1 MHCCSPLQ
9 NGSAGPLT
17 RARPSCKTGLIA
29 RARIRA
35 RPAKVRPSPL
45 AHGSACARGSGPS
58 QPGPGPPFLSPA
70 WAKCSPI
77 KRGTTAAA
85 RSRSTAT
92 RRSRAIKTPVAG
104 SPQNPSSISSLS
116 PTPASPPRERA
127 SERRPAATG
136 GRRQPRWRRHREAP
150 RRCARPPK
158 GERAA
163 VEVSL
168 CGALARRRGSGR
180 ARFRRDG
187 AGSGREPLAA
197 GSPAVGKTGKIRGK
211 VPPSP
216 VGLCF
221 LFSFAS
227 RVRGS
232 RVALGCFR
240 GSFLGFF
247 STSLSNSNQ
256 RKIARGD

>member
-1 MHCCSPLQ
+1 MKNDAQFKSQ
-9 NGSAGPLT
+9 NQPSWPFSSAQQ
-17 RARPSCKTGLIA
+17 
-29 RARIRA
+29 
-35 RPAKVRPSPL
+35 PSPCGL
-45 AHGSACARGSGPS
+45 LFFTHGLLRPGPAPSRTPAHGFACARGSGPS
-58 QPGPGPPFLSPA
+58 QPGPGPLFLSPA

-77 KRGTTAAA
+77 KRGMTAAA

-92 RRSRAIKTPVAG
+92 RRSRAIK
-104 SPQNPSSISSLS
+104 NPFAVLPRNPRSISSLS

-197 GSPAVGKTGKIRGK
+197 GSPAVGKTGK

-221 LFSFAS
+221 LFSF
-227 RVRGS
+227 
-232 RVALGCFR
+232 
-240 GSFLGFF
+240 
-247 STSLSNSNQ
+247 
-256 RKIARGD
+256 